1 MAEDSVLQE
10 YADIHQPTVHK
21 TKDSTNTIHYA
32 DEIMGRTGARMV
44 SGNVCTGV

>member
-1 MAEDSVLQE
+1 MLQV

-21 TKDSTNTIHYA
+21 TKDSTNTIHYVE
-32 DEIMGRTGARMV
+32 EIMGRAATRMV